1 MPKNQHLKEPLDS
14 SVSFE
19 PDVEE
24 VAEAVEE
31 DVGGHE
37 DADEHVDG
45 DGVLACSGVVV
56 DQNHQ
61 LHPT

>member
-1 MPKNQHLKEPLDS
+1 MPL
-14 SVSFE
+14 E

-31 DVGGHE
+31 DVGGDE

-45 DGVLACSGVVV
+45 DGVLAGVGVVV

-61 LHPT
+61 LHPP